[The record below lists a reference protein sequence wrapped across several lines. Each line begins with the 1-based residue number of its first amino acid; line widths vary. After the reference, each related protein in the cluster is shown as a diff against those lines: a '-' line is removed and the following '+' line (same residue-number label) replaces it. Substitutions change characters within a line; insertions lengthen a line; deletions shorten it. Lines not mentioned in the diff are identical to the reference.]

1 MTIDDVDLALI
12 WVEDMLL
19 EAEDSVEK
27 RVLEMIRQALL
38 ELLKT
43 K

>member
-19 EAEDSVEK
+19 EDEDSVEK

-38 ELLKT
+38 ELLET

>member
-27 RVLEMIRQALL
+27 QVLEIIRQALL
-38 ELLKT
+38 ELLET

>member
-1 MTIDDVDLALI
+1 MTIGDVDLALI

-38 ELLKT
+38 ELLET

>member
-1 MTIDDVDLALI
+1 MTIDDINLALI
-12 WVEDMLL
+12 WVEGMLL

-27 RVLEMIRQALL
+27 RVFEMIRQALL
-38 ELLKT
+38 EQLET

>member
-27 RVLEMIRQALL
+27 RVLEMIRQALF
-38 ELLKT
+38 ELLET

>member
-27 RVLEMIRQALL
+27 RVLEIIRQALL
-38 ELLKT
+38 ELLET

>member
-27 RVLEMIRQALL
+27 RVLKLIRQALL
-38 ELLKT
+38 EMLET

>member
-38 ELLKT
+38 ELLET